1 MGTNNITTMTRLL
14 QFCLVTAM
22 LLALSYG
29 VKIDKDQSLGNINKD
44 ENGANKLHAIQNN
57 PNIKKTRSRQNKA
70 KTNGQKRNSSK
81 AKHRRANK
89 KKGMQKKANENNRKI
104 KNQKNHNKKSNGHK
118 SRRRNTKKSGKK
130 NSNNKKNLTHKKKN
144 SRRLE
149 THKKIKIT
157 KRLNKKRKIQ
167 GNKQNKNKQRQ
178 SSCIDESCIDN
189 AVSHIK
195 LAKDKVKN
203 YLSQVTRVEKSQ
215 KSANS
220 KSGKK
225 GLFSPIINRIR
236 EAGGGNLS
244 SLKCNGDSS
253 GNGAETMTNLT
264 IALGKCEKNI
274 NESCVGS
281 IPTINTTATTI
292 CKAYMTIFD
301 TLLKKCIALTGTAAC
316 SCWNDQSFT
325 SVVAGIKTCDFS
337 KENKK
342 MTSAKKGCISAFGAC
357 RKIEDSV
364 SETLSAC
371 SPSNTV
377 SKGSAALKNGMANKV
392 AATVFL
398 KKINETINKNAR
410 AISNITCAAF
420 VKKTKKISN
429 HLFNAPLNKLVAS
442 IINETVNVTVGS
454 CSEEEKTSLKEEIFK
469 IGTTIEIID
478 EAIEDVQNDLKIQT
492 GTTTSVA
499 SIDINVRSFGNMLNY
514 NLLSI

>member
-1 MGTNNITTMTRLL
+1 MGNQKNL
-14 QFCLVTAM
+14 
-22 LLALSYG
+22 
-29 VKIDKDQSLGNINKD
+29 NKK
-44 ENGANKLHAIQNN
+44 NKGHNSRRRKTKKSGKKN
-57 PNIKKTRSRQNKA
+57 SNIKKNLTHKKKNNRRV
-70 KTNGQKRNSSK
+70 KTHKKTKITKRLSKKRNSSK

-89 KKGMQKKANENNRKI
+89 KKGMQKKANENIRKI

-118 SRRRNTKKSGKK
+118 SRKRKTKKSGKK

-144 SRRLE
+144 NRRLK
-149 THKKIKIT
+149 THKKTKIT

-167 GNKQNKNKQRQ
+167 GNKHNKNKQRQ

-189 AVSHIK
+189 AVSYIK

-264 IALGKCEKNI
+264 IALGKCESNI

-292 CKAYMTIFD
+292 CKAYMTTFD

-377 SKGSAALKNGMANKV
+377 SKGSA
-392 AATVFL
+392 
-398 KKINETINKNAR
+398 
-410 AISNITCAAF
+410 
-420 VKKTKKISN
+420 
-429 HLFNAPLNKLVAS
+429 
-442 IINETVNVTVGS
+442 
-454 CSEEEKTSLKEEIFK
+454 SLK
-469 IGTTIEIID
+469 
-478 EAIEDVQNDLKIQT
+478 
-492 GTTTSVA
+492 
-499 SIDINVRSFGNMLNY
+499 
-514 NLLSI
+514 

>member
-14 QFCLVTAM
+14 QFCLVTTM

-29 VKIDKDQSLGNINKD
+29 VKINKDQSLGNINKD

-70 KTNGQKRNSSK
+70 KKNGRKRNSSK
-81 AKHRRANK
+81 AKNRRANK
-89 KKGMQKKANENNRKI
+89 KTGMQKKANENTRKI
-104 KNQKNHNKKSNGHK
+104 KNQKNQNKKSNGDK
-118 SRRRNTKKSGKK
+118 SRRRKNQKAGKK
-130 NSNNKKNLTHKKKN
+130 NRNNNKNLTLKKKN
-144 SRRLE
+144 NRRLK
-149 THKKIKIT
+149 THKKTKIT

-167 GNKQNKNKQRQ
+167 GNKQKIKKHRQ

-189 AVSHIK
+189 AVTYIK

-203 YLSQVTRVEKSQ
+203 YLSQVTRVEKSK
-215 KSANS
+215 KSASS

-264 IALGKCEKNI
+264 IALGKCESNI

-292 CKAYMTIFD
+292 CKAYMTTFD
-301 TLLKKCIALTGTAAC
+301 TLLKKCIALTETAAC

-342 MTSAKKGCISAFGAC
+342 M
-357 RKIEDSV
+357 
-364 SETLSAC
+364 
-371 SPSNTV
+371 
-377 SKGSAALKNGMANKV
+377 
-392 AATVFL
+392 
-398 KKINETINKNAR
+398 
-410 AISNITCAAF
+410 
-420 VKKTKKISN
+420 SN

-454 CSEEEKTSLKEEIFK
+454 CSEEEKTSLKEEIIK

-499 SIDINVRSFGNMLNY
+499 SVDINVRSFGNMLNY